1 MIKIGPKLISPI
13 SHEHKR
19 TSISAI
25 CMTNGSMC
33 PPSQTLGMFA
43 GMFNTQQ
50 PLTRGELQKEIRE
63 IYATLTSLASL
74 DIPIFNAR
82 MMYNCE
88 VPGITKRFK

>member
-1 MIKIGPKLISPI
+1 ML
-13 SHEHKR
+13 
-19 TSISAI
+19 
-25 CMTNGSMC
+25 
-33 PPSQTLGMFA
+33 A

-50 PLTRGELQKEIRE
+50 PLTRGQYVCHPEIGSESTLVPFSLRGLDFKAQSGELQKEIRE